1 MGRQL
6 GQSAFWTLYRQ
17 EVVRRSLRDGM
28 PRALIAER
36 LGVTIRTLKDAI
48 NRFQLS
54 ERGHG

>member
-6 GQSAFWTLYRQ
+6 GQSEFWTLYRQ

-36 LGVTIRTLKDAI
+36 LGITIGILRDGI
-48 NRFQLS
+48 HRFKLS
-54 ERGHG
+54 ERGHA